1 MGLVKIGMLSRVDYG
16 SPGFRKGLL
25 DLAYQCFREAGVHF
39 VILAGGLFA
48 GRALKQ
54 QMPKKK
60 EEQDP
65 YFDELAKYVA
75 GVFPRVHHDSEIKT
89 YLMVSPAYDGFIGEA
104 AASRLVALRKDIR
117 LYPKAVERFP
127 LKGIKKKISVIVP
140 VKAAWRAD
148 YASTPVDRVLK
159 DELKRSTQPPADVY
173 STGCYG
179 VYMHRPKGESSC
191 EYFAL
196 PALNKPEE
204 ITSTENQVGIVILE
218 VNDCVRVTNISFKDV
233 VSAERE
239 LIKAPAG
246 LSDFEQK
253 VFSCLRRGPS
263 TPGIIEDDLH
273 ESRAKV
279 GKALSKIAG
288 IKRRG
293 YPRVREDSKSGRYD
307 FDLAWRQRMLQ
318 YSWHPSDEIRE
329 DRIVGLACM
338 HASSIFT
345 DYEFIMNELPKVI
358 LAEKATV
365 FAVVGDLIQG
375 LKHDLMLRDEVVAC
389 ANNYTRQERL
399 AGDLLAAVLG
409 KVFSARLE
417 AKLGA
422 AGPGD
427 MGQLLDECLIPLIYI
442 PGNHDEW
449 VKALGFEPLDK
460 FRSVIVGRLQEK
472 IEAAFAKKQLPAA
485 AVKNIVEK
493 KIIALEST
501 DNRYKL
507 ASGLKIGLLHPHT
520 GRAQTTTLRLQQ
532 SMSAVSDCHMVLIGN
547 FHTAAAMAL
556 WDSRLGQ
563 RCGMQFGTLMHKSDF
578 ESKKNKIV
586 DFGIGCLR
594 VKSRNG
600 RILETQ
606 TMFCGDPKRK
616 TFSNNDLLDAFEKKI
631 GIL

>member
-1 MGLVKIGMLSRVDYG
+1 MNPVKIGMLSRVDYG

-25 DLAYQCFREAGVHF
+25 DLAYKRFREAGVHF

-60 EEQDP
+60 EEHEA
-65 YFDELAKYVA
+65 YFDELAKYLA
-75 GVFPRVHHDSEIKT
+75 DVFPRVHHDSEIKT

-104 AASRLVALRKDIR
+104 AVSRLVALRKDIR

-127 LKGIKKKISVIVP
+127 LKGMKKKIAVIVP

-159 DELKRSTQPPADVY
+159 DELKRSTQLPADVY

-179 VYMHRPKGESSC
+179 VYMNRPKGESSC

-204 ITSTENQVGIVILE
+204 ITATENQVGIVILE
-218 VNDCVRVTNISFKDV
+218 VNDSVRVTNISFKDE

-273 ESRAKV
+273 ESRTKIV
-279 GKALSKIAG
+279 KALNKIAG

-293 YPRVREDSKSGRYD
+293 HPRVREDSKSGRYD
-307 FDLAWRQRMLQ
+307 FDLSWRQQHLQ
-318 YSWHPSDEIRE
+318 YAWHPPDEIKE
-329 DRIVGLACM
+329 DRIVGFACM
-338 HASSIFT
+338 HAGSVFT
-345 DYEFIMNELPKVI
+345 DYDFIVNELPKII
-358 LAEKATV
+358 LAENAT
-365 FAVVGDLIQG
+365 ALAAVGDLIQG
-375 LKHDLMLRDEVVAC
+375 LKHDLMLRDEVIAC
-389 ANNYTRQERL
+389 ANNYTRQEKL
-399 AGDLLAAVLG
+399 AGDLLAKVLG
-409 KVFSARLE
+409 KVFLARLD
-417 AKLGA
+417 AKLGVA
-422 AGPGD
+422 KPGD
-427 MGQLLDECLIPLIYI
+427 VRQLLEECLISLIYI
-442 PGNHDEW
+442 AGNHDEW

-460 FRSVIVGRLQEK
+460 FRSVVVRRLQE
-472 IEAAFAKKQLPAA
+472 IVESALAKRQLFTPA
-485 AVKNIVEK
+485 VMNIVEK
-493 KIIALEST
+493 KIIALEAT
-501 DNRYKL
+501 DNRYNL
-507 ASGLKIGLLHPHT
+507 ASGLKVGLLHPHT

-532 SMSAVSDCHMVLIGN
+532 SMSAVPDCHVVLIGN
-547 FHTAAAMAL
+547 FHTATAMAF

-578 ESKKNKIV
+578 EFKKNKIV

-594 VKSRNG
+594 VRSRNG
-600 RILETQ
+600 RILEVETV
-606 TMFCGDPKRK
+606 FCGVPKRK
-616 TFSNNDLLDAFEKKI
+616 TFSNNDLLEAFEKKI